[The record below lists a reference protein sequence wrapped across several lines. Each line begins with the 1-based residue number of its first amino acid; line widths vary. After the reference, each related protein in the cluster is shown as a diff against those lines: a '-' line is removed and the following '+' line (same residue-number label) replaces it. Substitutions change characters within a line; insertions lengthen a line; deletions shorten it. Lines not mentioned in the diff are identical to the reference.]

1 MFLIGEIG
9 SRILQWSVSIGGA
22 LVAVF
27 LIFSIV
33 KDAIG
38 YSKGSGSNSIGKILG
53 KIVVFILMIGLVIMA
68 GTRSFDNLG
77 KRLGTQGVGVVED
90 TASDLTGK

>member
-1 MFLIGEIG
+1 
-9 SRILQWSVSIGGA
+9 
-22 LVAVF
+22 
-27 LIFSIV
+27 
-33 KDAIG
+33 
-38 YSKGSGSNSIGKILG
+38 
-53 KIVVFILMIGLVIMA
+53 MIGLVIMA

>member
-27 LIFSIV
+27 L
-33 KDAIG
+33 
-38 YSKGSGSNSIGKILG
+38 NC
-53 KIVVFILMIGLVIMA
+53 
-68 GTRSFDNLG
+68 
-77 KRLGTQGVGVVED
+77 KRCYWL
-90 TASDLTGK
+90 LKR

>member
-38 YSKGSGSNSIGKILG
+38 YAKGSGSNSI
-53 KIVVFILMIGLVIMA
+53 
-68 GTRSFDNLG
+68 
-77 KRLGTQGVGVVED
+77 GTQGVGVVED